1 MREIKSRFWDKVNNK
16 MIVDTAFIKS
26 GSGAGDWILF
36 LDQQVKCDEG
46 LLFPN
51 SAVRSYQS
59 YEEMEYTGIKDK
71 NGTEIYEGD
80 IVKDSNG
87 EGFGFVKYLNCSFLI
102 EWVGLDV
109 YSDLLGWYNYKR
121 GLAAKPADYL
131 VLGNI
136 YENPTF
142 QNLNLQP

>member
-16 MIVDTAFIKS
+16 MIIDTAFIKS

-59 YEEMEYTGIKDK
+59 YEEMEYTGLTDK
-71 NGTEIYEGD
+71 NKNEIYEDDWCTAKFRTKDGIQVVQGRIIMDEFMWCIDCIGCVGD
-80 IVKDSNG
+80 DIFSINRLHDF
-87 EGFGFVKYLNCSFLI
+87 EI
-102 EWVGLDV
+102 I
-109 YSDLLGWYNYKR
+109 
-121 GLAAKPADYL
+121 
-131 VLGNI
+131 GNI
-136 YENPTF
+136 YENPE
-142 QNLNLQP
+142 LLQL